1 MSLLVSYEP
10 AFETRRSL
18 QRSFQRRLLF
28 FCIFVC
34 SDFFFAFFLVLDFF
48 FNVSMDFSFDKTR
61 EEMQKKI
68 FYSWPQQTFFQL
80 FFFSFSFSSST
91 STCADHTSQLCKT
104 FSIYHIAHIHNYVL
118 KRFNI
123 FRMLID

>member
-48 FNVSMDFSFDKTR
+48 FNVSMDFSFDETR

-80 FFFSFSFSSST
+80 FFFLFLFHHQHQHVPIT
-91 STCADHTSQLCKT
+91 HR
-104 FSIYHIAHIHNYVL
+104 NYVKL
-118 KRFNI
+118 SQYI
-123 FRMLID
+123 ISLIYITMF